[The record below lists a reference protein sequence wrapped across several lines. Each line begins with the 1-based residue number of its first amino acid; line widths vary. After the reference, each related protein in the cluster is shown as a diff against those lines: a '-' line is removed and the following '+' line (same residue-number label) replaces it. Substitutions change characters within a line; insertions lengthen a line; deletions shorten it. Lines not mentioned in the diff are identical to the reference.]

1 LQKLLIFTPNTKQMK
16 LLRLTALTS
25 LAFALL
31 VTATSCEKNAEKK
44 KTTDYQRNN
53 IPMTGAKV
61 VPTSASPALGNLNVF
76 YTKET
81 RMLSYS
87 FTWSGLSGNPSVG
100 IGVYGLAPEGYAV
113 SPTAPVQTIST
124 TGLTSTGTYSGTLLA
139 DGSVVKEQD
148 ILNGNYY
155 IQLRTAAYPAG
166 EIRAQ
171 ISFQ

>member
-1 LQKLLIFTPNTKQMK
+1 MK

-25 LAFALL
+25 LAFALI

-44 KTTDYQRNN
+44 KTTDFQNNN

-61 VPTSASPALGNLNVF
+61 YPTSASPALGILNVF

-81 RMLSYS
+81 RILSYNFS
-87 FTWSGLSGNPSVG
+87 YSGLSGNPIG

-113 SPTAPVQTIST
+113 SPTSPVQTIST
-124 TGLTSTGTYSGTLLA
+124 SGLTTTGSFSGSLLA
-139 DGSVVKEQD
+139 DGAVINEQN

-155 IQLRTAAYPAG
+155 IQIRTAAYPAG

-171 ISFQ
+171 VSFP